1 MTRDCTTKMVCEF
14 HLQDPT
20 APDTVYLFEAIVKAA
35 DGAQSCTGLFAFA
48 SSAGVDYLIRD
59 GAIQDFLRRSRM
71 SLVVGIDA
79 VTGRD
84 TLEHL
89 RDLEQDHERLSVRVF
104 RNPTNALF
112 HPKVARFEYPDGGQS
127 MVVGSGNLTPGGLR
141 RNFEAFSVMR
151 AAADETLDVTSW
163 DRFFTDHAKDV
174 GAIDEAALERAAQN
188 VIRGGG
194 RQREQGTGPRQI
206 VEAVVADVETPVGR
220 TGQFL
225 VTHIPAAG
233 NRWRQVGFNIEVI
246 RSFFRVQPD
255 SSQRVFLQ
263 ECQPDNT
270 LVEPELPRPCVYSQ
284 INKNHRIEIGA
295 RPDVQY
301 PTVGRPIAV
310 FRELQTRSFAYMLL
324 MPGEVGYEAMSAL
337 LENRE
342 NVGRVFGGVRRVTAT
357 RADVHGVWPDCPL
370 VTAID
375 ALTGTDA

>member
-1 MTRDCTTKMVCEF
+1 MVCEF

-35 DGAQSCTGLFAFA
+35 DGAQSCTGMFAFA
-48 SSAGVDYLIRD
+48 SSAGVDCLIRD
-59 GAIQDFLRRSRM
+59 GAIQDFLRNFPM

-79 VTGRD
+79 ITSRD

-151 AAADETLDVTSW
+151 AASDETLDVTSW
-163 DRFFTDHAKDV
+163 SRFFTDHATDI

-188 VIRGGG
+188 VVRGGG
-194 RQREQGTGPRQI
+194 RQRQPRTGPRRI
-206 VEAVVADVETPVGR
+206 VEAVVAEVETPVGR
-220 TGQFL
+220 TDRFL
-225 VTHIPAAG
+225 VAHVPAAE
-233 NRWRQVGFNIEVI
+233 NRWHQVGFNIDVI
-246 RSFFRVQPD
+246 RRFFRIQPD

-263 ECQPDNT
+263 ECRPDNT

-284 INKNHRIEIGA
+284 INKNHRIEIAARSGA
-295 RPDVQY
+295 QY
-301 PTVGRPIAV
+301 PTTGRPIAL

-324 MPGEVGYEAMSAL
+324 MPGEVGYEGMSEL

-342 NVGRVFGGVRRVTAT
+342 NVGRVFRGVRRVIAT
-357 RADVHGVWPDCPL
+357 RADVHGVWPECPL
-370 VTAID
+370 VTAIEELG
-375 ALTGTDA
+375 ATDA